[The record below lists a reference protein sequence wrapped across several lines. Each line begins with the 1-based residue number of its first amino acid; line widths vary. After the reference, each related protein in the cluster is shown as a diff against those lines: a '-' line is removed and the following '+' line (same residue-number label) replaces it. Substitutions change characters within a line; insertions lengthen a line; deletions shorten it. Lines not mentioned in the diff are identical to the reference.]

1 MIKGPGGTLTYPNLP
16 AEIETFMFNYSN
28 AEIYDNFL
36 EVMECLTT
44 MHAAMGGGV
53 NIADSVVTTAPIEL
67 PTTEEFKNNLSQYA
81 DFKTEDPSAY
91 YDITSKYKLGIGGFA
106 KVFKVQRK
114 ADGMVC
120 ALKFVEPKD
129 NREKMLMYNE
139 VALMN
144 MCKGTDFVLEV
155 HESFDYRSRLWIFVE
170 LMDFA
175 LTPIIEVMQNT
186 YTENCCKYILRQTL
200 LGLKFLHDKHIV
212 HRDIKSDNIL
222 ADSNGEVKLADFG
235 YSAQLTQERDARS
248 SKVGTV
254 CWMAPELIKGERR
267 YDTKVDIWSFG
278 IFAMELTNGDPPYIN
293 EPQSRVIINIVMNQP
308 PPIKDK
314 WSPLF

>member
-1 MIKGPGGTLTYPNLP
+1 MPP
-16 AEIETFMFNYSN
+16 EIETFLFNYSTN
-28 AEIYDNFL
+28 EIYENFL

-53 NIADSVVTTAPIEL
+53 NIADSAVTSEPIEL
-67 PTTEEFKNNLSQYA
+67 PSTEEFKINLNA
-81 DFKTEDPSAY
+81 HANFKSEDPSQF

-114 ADGMVC
+114 TDGMVC

-155 HESFDYRSRLWIFVE
+155 YESFDYRNRLWIFVE

-175 LTPIIEVMQNT
+175 LTPIIEVMQNS
-186 YTENCCKYILRQTL
+186 YSENCCKYILR
-200 LGLKFLHDKHIV
+200 
-212 HRDIKSDNIL
+212 
-222 ADSNGEVKLADFG
+222 
-235 YSAQLTQERDARS
+235 
-248 SKVGTV
+248 
-254 CWMAPELIKGERR
+254 
-267 YDTKVDIWSFG
+267 
-278 IFAMELTNGDPPYIN
+278 
-293 EPQSRVIINIVMNQP
+293 
-308 PPIKDK
+308 
-314 WSPLF
+314 